1 MRILVVVPKG
11 LIFPI
16 GIAYIIAVWKRAG
29 HQVDA
34 INLHFTTEWEI
45 HKGDYDFVAT
55 GGLACH
61 VAALRAILRK
71 AQAAGVPTILGG
83 GIVTSEPELMA
94 TSLRPDY
101 CVLGEGEDTALEL
114 LAALEAGQD
123 PAQVPGLGFFR
134 EGVFVTSPPRKP
146 ILDLDRIPVPDFDV
160 LRFPELLDQ
169 MRPSDMY
176 SLDLFDHPRS
186 YPLLGSRSCPYN
198 CTFCYHPLGQKYRQR
213 SLDSIMA
220 ELADAIPRYR
230 INVIEILDELFAV
243 HSDRLIEFCRRL
255 LEITQT
261 VPWEV
266 RWSCQLRVDRLSDAL
281 LATLKDSGCF
291 CVSFGFESYS
301 ATVLRSM
308 EKHIT
313 PEQIHQAVHM
323 TLSRGISIQGNFIFG
338 DRAETRETAE
348 ETLSFWREHTEA
360 GIMLGFIHPYPNS
373 QIYQYCLKKGI
384 IQDRLDFIEHHLSD
398 RINMTGLSNFHFF
411 LLVARVAMHSLR
423 YTPHATPS
431 RLEADRIVVAC
442 PHCGSENDYRNF
454 RVFDGVRGGAGAMV
468 DRFFLNRVLHCRACR
483 YRFWGRSRLIQL
495 LVKLSRP
502 LFWPGLNPVVFGL
515 LYAIQCAFP
524 TVRGRLSGGTV
535 QKVHS

>member
-1 MRILVVVPKG
+1 MRILVVAPEG

-16 GIAYIIAVWKRAG
+16 GIGYIIAVWKRAG
-29 HQVDA
+29 HHVDA
-34 INLHFTTEWEI
+34 INLSFSSGWEI
-45 HKGDYDFVAT
+45 RKGDYDFVAT

-61 VAALRAILRK
+61 LTALRAILCK

-94 TSLRPDY
+94 TALRPNY
-101 CVLGEGEDTALEL
+101 CVLGEGEDTAVEL
-114 LAALEAGQD
+114 LAALEAGRD
-123 PAQVPGLGFFR
+123 PEQVSGVGFFR
-134 EGVFVTSPPRKP
+134 DGVFITSPHRKP
-146 ILDLDRIPVPDFDV
+146 ILDLDRLPTPDMDA
-160 LRFPELLDQ
+160 LGFPQLLDQ

-186 YPLLGSRSCPYN
+186 YPLLGSRSCPYS

-230 INVIEILDELFAV
+230 INVVEILDELFAV
-243 HSDRLIEFCRRL
+243 NSDRLIEWCRRL
-255 LEITQT
+255 RELTQT
-261 VPWEV
+261 VPWQV

-281 LATLKDSGCF
+281 LATLKESGCF

-301 ATVLRSM
+301 DTVLRSM

-313 PEQIHQAVHM
+313 PEQIHKAVHM
-323 TLSRGISIQGNFIFG
+323 TLSRRISLQGNFIFG
-338 DRAETRETAE
+338 DKAETRETAE
-348 ETLSFWREHTEA
+348 ETLSFWREHSES

-373 QIYQYCLKKGI
+373 PIYQYCQEKGI
-384 IQDRLDFIEHHLSD
+384 IKDRLDFIEHHLSD
-398 RINMTGLSNFHFF
+398 RINMTELSNFGFF

-423 YTPHATPS
+423 YTPHAPPS

-454 RVFDGVRGGAGAMV
+454 RVFDGASGGIRAMV
-468 DRFFLNRVLHCRACR
+468 GRLLLNRVLHCRICR
-483 YRFWGRSRLIQL
+483 HRFCGRSW
-495 LVKLSRP
+495 LVQWLVIMARP
-502 LFWPGLNPVVFGL
+502 LFWPGVHKAVFGL
-515 LYAIQCAFP
+515 IYAAQIALP
-524 TVRGRLSGGTV
+524 AVRTRMTSGTV